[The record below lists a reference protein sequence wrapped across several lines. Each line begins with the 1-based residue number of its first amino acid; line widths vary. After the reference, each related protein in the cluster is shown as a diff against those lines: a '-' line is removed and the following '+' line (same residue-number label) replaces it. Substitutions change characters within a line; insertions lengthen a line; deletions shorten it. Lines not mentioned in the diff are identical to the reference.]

1 MFSKK
6 SLFQK
11 TTDASHI
18 VETSHRARP
27 FFSRDA
33 MRWVASALILF
44 LGFVLAAPLNFFT
57 SWQVISPTFNVID
70 GSWMADIPY
79 RLRFGEVSGRD
90 FVFTYGPLYQLT
102 HALGLWIAPGDA
114 ASLLRFRS
122 IVEVVLTMT
131 CVWLLLTAFPLRTRW
146 RALLYLLWA
155 GMSVL
160 DTELLANFKP
170 LGAACLIS
178 LCTYWLGGAGT
189 MRQSPLRLGAL
200 ITAWAV
206 ATPLLLLYSFDMG
219 ALAFFALLLS
229 AAVVLTSTRSART
242 VKAKS
247 VRKIA
252 FKCVAATTIGFT
264 AFALLTFSL
273 SDWTRYLKDSAE
285 LARAYTL
292 ALAIGISPENL
303 LPLIVAFVAMIVV
316 VWWIGRRLR
325 YACFLPAGENYAS
338 VMTPQLTTLLG
349 FTCFSLLSLRSALT
363 RSDTEHVVGALI
375 PFLFLAT
382 VLALAFLHINKHRF
396 APFLTIGIVLIFAV
410 LPINVERNGATS
422 ALRRLAAL
430 IQFDWR
436 PARLEI
442 THPEIQGGLSVLEK
456 EVSPALFV
464 WPSQT
469 ILNVITDKRSPNYM
483 VQNYAATSPRLE
495 TETTRRMSSTS
506 DLPVIFLRRRWA
518 IDGVENLTR
527 NPLIFRYLLENYQA
541 TSQNE
546 NAVLLKRRGLK
557 QSYKWREQMLL
568 SPNTSFRP
576 ATRSSITIAMPSDSR
591 TQRASSLL
599 VLRMNCSKTPMFLV
613 GKTGQ
618 CLITFV
624 LSNGERRTQKILV
637 PPDGKLHEVLVSA
650 TSQDDPDFMRHFA
663 PTPQQQR
670 GEIIKSIVLTWAP
683 LDPFS
688 VTPEAISLDSISVLQ
703 TKSS

>member
-1 MFSKK
+1 
-6 SLFQK
+6 
-11 TTDASHI
+11 
-18 VETSHRARP
+18 
-27 FFSRDA
+27 
-33 MRWVASALILF
+33 MRLIASALILF

-57 SWQVISPTFNVID
+57 SLQVISPTFNVID

-102 HALGLWIAPGDA
+102 HALGLWIPPGDA
-114 ASLLRFRS
+114 AALLRFRS

-155 GMSVL
+155 GISVL
-160 DTELLANFKP
+160 DTGLFAGFKP

-200 ITAWAV
+200 MATWAV

-242 VKAKS
+242 VEAKS

-303 LPLIVAFVAMIVV
+303 LLLIVAFVAMIVV

-349 FTCFSLLSLRSALT
+349 FACFALLSLRSALT

-382 VLALAFLHINKHRF
+382 VLALAFLHIHKHRF
-396 APFLTIGIVLIFAV
+396 APFLTIGIVVIFAV
-410 LPINVERNGATS
+410 LPINVEGNGATS

-430 IQFDWR
+430 VQFDWR

-464 WPSQT
+464 WPAQT
-469 ILNVITDKRSPNYM
+469 ILNVITDKRSPNDM
-483 VQNYAATSPRLE
+483 VQNYAATSSRLE
-495 TETTRRMSSTS
+495 LETTRRMDSLS
-506 DLPVIFLRRRWA
+506 DFPVVFLRRRWA

-527 NPLIFRYLLENYQA
+527 NPLIFRYLLENYE
-541 TSQNE
+541 TVGTQNE
-546 NAVLLKRRGLK
+546 FAVLLKRRPTARFHQWK
-557 QSYKWREQMLL
+557 EREIL
-568 SPNTSFRP
+568 STGASFQP
-576 ATRSSITIAMPSDSR
+576 ALQPSMTVEIPTRT
-591 TQRASSLL
+591 TVHASSLI
-599 VLRMNCSKTPMFLV
+599 VLRMQCDKTRIFLV

-618 CLITFV
+618 CLATFIFSDGKR
-624 LSNGERRTQKILV
+624 LAQSFLL
-637 PPDGKLHEVLVSA
+637 PPDGTMHNVLISA
-650 TSQDDPDFMRHFA
+650 TQQDNPDFMRLFA
-663 PTPQQQR
+663 PNPQPPK
-670 GEIIKSIVLTWAP
+670 GALIKSLLIQWAP
-683 LDPFS
+683 LDILS
-688 VTPEAISLDSISVLQ
+688 VTPAKIQLHSVALLRPQ
-703 TKSS
+703 NAAN